1 MQRESSVSSHFIFQ
15 ALPPLSPQLDHW
27 KPQSPRKTPANPD
40 TRLSVKPSLNHLR
53 APSSRGPKSLAG
65 RPENKLPLWLVLVCP
80 APLAKTWAP
89 PMNSCLEQRILP
101 HLLRPPYRNYL
112 PHLESPSIFLP
123 QFCPA
128 PGNPSFSL
136 WEPKLTFDLILH

>member
-1 MQRESSVSSHFIFQ
+1 MQRDSSVSSHFIFQ
-15 ALPPLSPQLDHW
+15 APPPPSPQLDPW

-65 RPENKLPLWLVLVCP
+65 RPDNKLPLWLVLVCP

-101 HLLRPPYRNYL
+101 HRLRPPYTCL
-112 PHLESPSIFLP
+112 TLSPLLYSCLSSVQPPGTLLFL
-123 QFCPA
+123 C
-128 PGNPSFSL
+128 GNPN
-136 WEPKLTFDLILH
+136 